1 MQNPRTGMRWIAA
14 AIASIS
20 ITTVTHAASVAPVA
34 AENGMVVAAQHL
46 ASKVAMDPAGERIAR
61 VVVPVGAGARQP
73 LTKRG
78 DPARSDLID
87 RALEG
92 RADVTDARGMLVS
105 EKRADCVDQRSACA
119 QLLSQNLKSNLKSI

>member
-46 ASKVAMDPAGERIAR
+46 ASKVGVEVLSTRQWLWATRWPWSI
-61 VVVPVGAGARQP
+61 RQP
-73 LTKRG
+73 ATW
-78 DPARSDLID
+78 A
-87 RALEG
+87 A
-92 RADVTDARGMLVS
+92 VVS
-105 EKRADCVDQRSACA
+105 
-119 QLLSQNLKSNLKSI
+119 